1 MLWLRMQMRMR
12 MRGDCDGCGKAEL
25 MNKKLGNHR
34 NSKSQ
39 TYKGS
44 QTFQFDVGD
53 ELHKT

>member
-1 MLWLRMQMRMR
+1 MRMR